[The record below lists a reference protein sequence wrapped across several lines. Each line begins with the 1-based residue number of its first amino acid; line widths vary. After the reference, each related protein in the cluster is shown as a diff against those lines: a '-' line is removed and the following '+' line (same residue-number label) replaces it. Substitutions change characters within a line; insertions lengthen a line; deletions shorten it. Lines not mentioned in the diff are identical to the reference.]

1 MQPRLYIH
9 FIISQLISVTHSDAD
24 KEDGRMTFEVSSRF
38 IRSGKSMIRHIRI
51 CGYPSIMIS
60 NQVIF
65 DLFSSLIGKNPDED
79 ARLSAMRRLSVEA
92 GVEVEY
98 SKEMF
103 EKIMGRAQRI
113 HSEMKPLRDPARKKV
128 LSRMWTIPSMTP
140 QVKVESEVRSYR
152 KVVRLYHSFYVVCV
166 CIYSYS

>member
-1 MQPRLYIH
+1 MLLAKKRFNISSKYIQMMNVCH
-9 FIISQLISVTHSDAD
+9 HMYFNIIFSLIVQMRGT
-24 KEDGRMTFEVSSRF
+24 RRNSS
-38 IRSGKSMIRHIRI
+38 KSMIRHIRI

-92 GVEVEY
+92 GVEEES

-103 EKIMGRAQRI
+103 EKIMGRAQMI
-113 HSEMKPLRDPARKKV
+113 
-128 LSRMWTIPSMTP
+128 IPS
-140 QVKVESEVRSYR
+140 
-152 KVVRLYHSFYVVCV
+152 L
-166 CIYSYS
+166 II